1 MQSIRVTDRIR
12 LEPATLEDALF
23 LFDLKNEEGARL
35 SALVTKGHITW
46 AAHVAWLRKTLA
58 DVNVELYVIVMDGKR
73 VGSWRYDFYPDR
85 VEFAMVLTPETRGQR
100 VGSTVFNFCGDRI
113 QDLTTYK
120 IVGYIAEGNVPPMR
134 YHMRAG
140 YQLESYDKERRCY
153 VWTRDRDAFLVR
165 KSQGL
170 CANS

>member
-1 MQSIRVTDRIR
+1 MQFIKVNDRIK
-12 LEPATLEDALF
+12 LEPATLKDALF

-35 SALVTKGHITW
+35 SALVTKDHITW
-46 AAHVAWLRKTLA
+46 ADHVAWLRKTLTSA
-58 DVNVELYVIVMDGKR
+58 DVELYTIVMDGKQ
-73 VGSWRYDFYPDR
+73 VGSWRYDFHPDH
-85 VEFAMVLTPETRGQR
+85 VEFSMVLTPETRGQR

-113 QDLTTYK
+113 QNLTTYK

-170 CANS
+170 CTSN